1 MELTG
6 TVAVVTG
13 ASSGIGAATSRRL
26 AAAGASV
33 ALVARRSSE
42 LRGVCEQI
50 TASGGRARA
59 VVADLTDAD
68 AADRVVDEVVSALG
82 RLDVLVN
89 NAGVALVG
97 PVAGASSDDR
107 ADWSRMVDLN
117 LRAVID
123 LAGAALGHL
132 IDAAEGP
139 RGVADIVNVASIAGR
154 RPQAGSAVYAATKSA
169 VQAFSES
176 LRQEVAVRQVRVGVI
191 TTGAVRT
198 EAAVAAMARVGRSGS
213 EYLGVDELASAI
225 EFMVSRPRGMAANE
239 IVLRPT
245 RQVS

>member
-50 TASGGRARA
+50 TASGGSARA

-97 PVAGASSDDR
+97 RVVGASSDDR
-107 ADWSRMVDLN
+107 AGWSRMVDLN
-117 LRAVID
+117 LRAVVD
-123 LAGAALGHL
+123 LAGAALPHL
-132 IDAAEGP
+132 IDAVEGP

-169 VQAFSES
+169 VQTFSES
-176 LRQEVAVRQVRVGVI
+176 LRQEVAVQQVRVGVI

-198 EAAVAAMARVGRSGS
+198 EAAVAAMARVGRSDS
-213 EYLGVDELASAI
+213 EYLGIDELASAI
-225 EFMVSRPRGMAANE
+225 EFMVTRPRGMAANE